1 MKLQVFTLLICLFI
15 SMVGFSQRNFKLTYD
30 YKADKYDLFQEKKN
44 LNRKTKEVNTKY
56 ITATDIKLKEG
67 DIVKVEVINYNP
79 LKYKVSIEQKQIKYK
94 PIMEPQVLGSV
105 MSVFNQKTSILN
117 FLGPEGVNIPQTGRD
132 EEDKIIHFAEDYEK
146 EEEYAVL
153 LSDFNQHYK
162 TVNEQL
168 SIYNATIKDDLAKE
182 SLDKIN
188 VINTINTIRTELKAL
203 SVNELIAEGKKAQDL
218 YKSAQVYKT
227 NDDFIKK
234 NKLTEDTEK
243 EPLLEQYS
251 DFNQSFQELGKI
263 IGDLEALQANPN
275 SRIDDEK
282 LINLINT
289 LENLEYVTEKT
300 FVVHT
305 NSNNNLRSTD
315 PEGILTDLN
324 FEVVVYDLQKVR
336 DLSTEEE
343 EEFTQY
349 VKYPNDSL
357 FIGVDGEITNK
368 PCLSCE
374 SVLLAEGVVRGKEI
388 PSIEEV
394 MSGTCSSCLG
404 KWIFYNE
411 KGEISKIKSQPKSTV
426 LTGKDENRTRT
437 IKIDNPEQFETAVK
451 VKKSLQMPVAGAVA
465 MNWTTGVFG
474 VAPFGGRMSYEQKSQ
489 NDSVQVIGTKLSPF
503 ALSLGTLMSI
513 DFLSNRK
520 IIPSINVGVAVDVLK
535 TTNLNYL
542 AGFSIRPKA
551 LPMLSFS
558 GGLSYSL
565 SSVLNDNISENTKYS
580 FSDYQGLLNN
590 QDFKKESYRF
600 GYFLGMCVSF

>member
-1 MKLQVFTLLICLFI
+1 MKLHVFTLSICLFV
-15 SMVGFSQRNFKLTYD
+15 SMIGFSQRNFKLTYD
-30 YKADKYDLFQEKKN
+30 YKADKYDLFQEKKS
-44 LNRKTKEVNTKY
+44 LNRKTKEVISTY
-56 ITATDIKLKEG
+56 IPAKGTKLKEG
-67 DIVKVEVINYNP
+67 DIIKVEVINFNP
-79 LKYKVSIEQKQIKYK
+79 LKYKVLIEQKQIKYK
-94 PIMEPQVLGSV
+94 PLMEPQVLGSV
-105 MSVFNQKTSILN
+105 MSVFNQKTSIMN
-117 FLGPEGVNIPQTGRD
+117 FLGPDGLNIPQTGRD
-132 EEDKIIHFAEDYEK
+132 EDDKVIHFAEDFQK
-146 EEEYAVL
+146 EEEYAVV
-153 LSDFNQHYK
+153 LSDFNKHYK

-168 SIYNATIKDDLAKE
+168 GIYNGIIKDDLSKE
-182 SLDKIN
+182 FIN
-188 VINTINTIRTELKAL
+188 KNELIKNIETIRTQLKAIT
-203 SVNELIAEGKKAQDL
+203 VNELIAEGRKAQNL
-218 YKSAQVYKT
+218 YKRAQVYKT

-234 NKLTEDTEK
+234 NKLTESTEK
-243 EPLLEQYS
+243 ETLLEKYS
-251 DFNQSFQELGKI
+251 EFNQSFQELGKI

-275 SRIDDEK
+275 TRIDDEK
-282 LINLINT
+282 LMNLINT
-289 LENLEYVTEKT
+289 LENLEYVTENT

-343 EEFTQY
+343 EFTQY

-357 FIGVDGEITNK
+357 FIGVDGEITNN

-394 MSGTCSSCLG
+394 MSGTCSTCIG

-411 KGEISKIKSQPKSTV
+411 KGEIRKIKSQPKVTI
-426 LTGKDENRTRT
+426 LTGKDENSKRT
-437 IKIDNPEQFETAVK
+437 IKIDNPDQFETAVK

-474 VAPFGGRMSYEQKSQ
+474 VSPFGGRRSFEEKYE

-551 LPMLSFS
+551 LPMLSIS

-565 SSVLNDNISENTKYS
+565 TSVLNENIKENTNYS
-580 FSDYQGLLNN
+580 LSEYQNLKNS
-590 QDFKKESYRF
+590 QDFKKEVYRF
-600 GYFLGMCVSF
+600 GYFVGMCVNF